1 MDWIKKPHIR
11 KIVNF
16 ELSNIFDQQSGE
28 AELLNLLNSQVVQ
41 KSKLSVL
48 TRLVA
53 IRMMVKHSWLLSVI
67 GCVFLLVISC
77 RQTRIGSCTVPVSLD
92 HNRMLVDAE
101 IQRKDGSWRQARLW
115 IDTGN
120 PDFFIS
126 ESLALDLGIDLSAA
140 KEKTGEVNISSLEVP
155 PPAGV
160 RIGGMLLDF
169 SGVKS
174 KVMFGPRWLFNTMH
188 NDANL
193 PSTVLMQYQV
203 VFDYPGLRLTLAEP
217 GTLRPSG
224 VQLPASV
231 HPQTGIVQID
241 VVVASDTLSLALD
254 NGASYSFVSEDVL
267 VRLYDQHPDWP
278 RRTGAV
284 GCANIWGWWPNE
296 ESWLVMRLPEIHS
309 GAVQLDQVGMVGL
322 PSFFPNG
329 TTLGEW
335 YSQKTARAVDGFLG
349 PNFLKAYRVE
359 LDYQN
364 QAVYFD
370 KGTEFNSYDMDLV
383 GITLRPETDGKYQV
397 IGISRKDGKQ
407 TVEGVEPG
415 DILLKIDDLAVTGA
429 TMGTVVD
436 ALRGKPGDIRILLVE
451 RKNQQFRIEAK
462 VERLL

>member
-1 MDWIKKPHIR
+1 MDWIKKLHIR

-16 ELSNIFDQQSGE
+16 EPSDFFDQQSDE
-28 AELLNLLNSQVVQ
+28 AELLNQSNSQVIQ

-48 TRLVA
+48 NRLA
-53 IRMMVKHSWLLSVI
+53 AFRMMVKRSWLLSAI

-77 RQTRIGSCTVPVSLD
+77 HQTRIGSCTVPVSLD
-92 HNRMLVDAE
+92 HNRMLVEAE

-140 KEKTGEVNISSLEVP
+140 KEKTGEVNVSSLEVP

-160 RIGGMLLDF
+160 RIGEMPLNF

-174 KVMFGPRWLFNTMH
+174 KVMFGPQWLFNAMH

-203 VFDYPGLRLTLAEP
+203 IFDYPGLRLTLAEP

-224 VQLPASV
+224 VKLPVSV

-267 VRLYDQHPDWP
+267 ARFYDQHPDWP
-278 RRTGAV
+278 CRTGAV
-284 GCANIWGWWPNE
+284 GCANIWGWWPYE

-309 GAVQLDQVGMVGL
+309 GSVYLEQVGIVGL

-329 TTLGEW
+329 TGLGEW
-335 YSQKTARAVDGFLG
+335 YSQKTARPVDGFLG

-364 QAVYFD
+364 QLVYFD
-370 KGTEFNSYDMDLV
+370 QDIEFNSDDMDLV
-383 GITLRPETDGKYQV
+383 GLTLRPETDGRYQV
-397 IGISRKDGKQ
+397 IGISSKDDKQ
-407 TVEGVEPG
+407 TVKGVEPG
-415 DILLKIDDLAVTGA
+415 DILLKIDDLVVTGA

-436 ALRGKPGDIRILLVE
+436 ALRGKPGDIHILLVE

-462 VERLL
+462 VEHFL

>member
-1 MDWIKKPHIR
+1 MDWIKILHTR

-16 ELSNIFDQQSGE
+16 EPSDIFDQQSGE
-28 AELLNLLNSQVVQ
+28 AELLNQLNSQVVR

-48 TRLVA
+48 NRLAAV
-53 IRMMVKHSWLLSVI
+53 IMMVKCSWLISAI

-77 RQTRIGSCTVPVSLD
+77 RQTRIGSGTVPVSLD
-92 HNRMLVDAE
+92 HNRMLVDTE

-140 KEKTGEVNISSLEVP
+140 KEKTGEVNVSSLEVP
-155 PPAGV
+155 TPSGV
-160 RIGGMLLDF
+160 RIGGMPLNF

-203 VFDYPGLRLTLAEP
+203 IFDYPGLHLSLAEP
-217 GTLRPSG
+217 GTLRPRG

-231 HPQTGIVQID
+231 HFQTGIVQID

-267 VRLYDQHPDWP
+267 ARLYDQHPDWP

-284 GCANIWGWWPNE
+284 GCANIWGWWPDE
-296 ESWLVMRLPEIHS
+296 GSWPVMRLPEIQC
-309 GAVQLDQVGMVGL
+309 GAVHLADVGIVGL
-322 PSFFPNG
+322 PNFFPNG
-329 TTLGEW
+329 IGLGEW

-383 GITLRPETDGKYQV
+383 GITLRPEVDGSYQV
-397 IGISRKDGKQ
+397 IGIASKDGKEA
-407 TVEGVEPG
+407 VEGVEPG
-415 DILLKIDDLAVTGA
+415 DILLKIDNLAVTGA

-462 VERLL
+462 VERFL